1 MIDYADLIADF
12 EAWES
17 KRGKFAFCQ
26 YPFLLSMWAKTQILE
41 HDARRQMSE
50 KARDAFFDSIMTRKN
65 VTQYLT
71 LDIRR
76 DCLVEDSLTAVSE
89 VIGSGSE
96 DVKKRLRIVFRG
108 EEGYDAGG
116 LRKEWFL
123 LLVREVFNPDHGKP
137 GKTMPGQYCSDNVL
151 GLFTYDEDSQFCYFS
166 PNSFETS
173 DQFFLVGVVLGLAI
187 YNSTILD
194 VALPPFA
201 YRKLLMAAPNA
212 SATNHALP
220 RPVMTYRLEDL
231 AEYRPRLAAGLK
243 QLLDFEGDVEGTF
256 GLDFV
261 VPMEKYGTVSQVPL
275 CPGGERK
282 AVTNA
287 NRKEFVDLYVR
298 YLLDTAVSRQFE
310 PFKRG
315 FYTICGGNAFSL
327 FRPEEI
333 ELLVRGS
340 DAALDVDS
348 LRGVAEYDNWGTKKP
363 DGAEPVVG
371 WFWDTFKN
379 ATPKDQRKLL
389 LFITGSDRVP
399 AMGAALLPIKISCLG
414 DDEDRYPIARTCF
427 NMLSLRRYRT
437 RERLEYMLWTA
448 VHESEGFGLK

>member
-1 MIDYADLIADF
+1 M
-12 EAWES
+12 
-17 KRGKFAFCQ
+17 
-26 YPFLLSMWAKTQILE
+26 
-41 HDARRQMSE
+41 
-50 KARDAFFDSIMTRKN
+50 
-65 VTQYLT
+65 
-71 LDIRR
+71 
-76 DCLVEDSLTAVSE
+76 
-89 VIGSGSE
+89 
-96 DVKKRLRIVFRG
+96 
-108 EEGYDAGG
+108 
-116 LRKEWFL
+116 
-123 LLVREVFNPDHGKP
+123 
-137 GKTMPGQYCSDNVL
+137 
-151 GLFTYDEDSQFCYFS
+151 
-166 PNSFETS
+166 
-173 DQFFLVGVVLGLAI
+173 VLGLAI

-201 YRKLLMAAPNA
+201 YRKLIMAAPIA
-212 SATNHALP
+212 SAVNPAQP
-220 RPVMTYRLEDL
+220 RPIMTYRLEDL

-261 VPMEKYGTVSQVPL
+261 VPVEKYGTVLQVPL
-275 CPGGERK
+275 CPGGEK
-282 AVTNA
+282 KPVTSA

-298 YLLDTAVSRQFE
+298 HLLDIAVSRQFE

-315 FYTICGGNAFSL
+315 FYTVCGGNAFSL

-348 LRGVAEYDNWGTKKP
+348 LRGVAEYDNWGTKRP
-363 DGAEPVVG
+363 DGTEPVIS

-379 ATPKDQRKLL
+379 ATPKEQRKLL

-427 NMLSLRRYRT
+427 NMLSLRRYAT
-437 RERLEYMLWTA
+437 RERLERMLWTA